1 MILVSNTKKTIKRKC
16 SRKILTLLKSL
27 LPPLPLT
34 VREAVELWFPT
45 VKVTVPES
53 AVVTPLSVRLC
64 SRPSAL
70 IKFISFFCRGTSW
83 SFHWTGGVSSW
94 ESRHWKQTSSP
105 SWTTQLSKNFRM
117 LTSTSVWQKK
127 KNMDSRKCWK
137 LCSFFSTKN
146 AMRFRGSVEES
157 CVNCCEEGKET
168 NDETGDQIQWQGVG
182 TSRGASETVK
192 C

>member
-1 MILVSNTKKTIKRKC
+1 MR
-16 SRKILTLLKSL
+16 
-27 LPPLPLT
+27 
-34 VREAVELWFPT
+34 
-45 VKVTVPES
+45 
-53 AVVTPLSVRLC
+53 
-64 SRPSAL
+64 
-70 IKFISFFCRGTSW
+70 
-83 SFHWTGGVSSW
+83 
-94 ESRHWKQTSSP
+94 KQTLEADVFSFMNNAAL
-105 SWTTQLSKNFRM
+105 QEFQNANLHLC
-117 LTSTSVWQKK
+117 LTNK